1 VTVVGRSRPA
11 QAEEAALA
19 DPSGWFAVQLRY
31 AYLIGEPPVSRMV
44 EDRVILVDGRDEETA
59 LGRACE
65 IAPEYEHELQT
76 DDGDPGLIRF
86 EGIVAIKELDDPP
99 AAGTEVWH
107 ELMSPTGVAD
117 DDVGEPLPPVFPAQ
131 MAFPRA
137 SDD

>member
-1 VTVVGRSRPA
+1 MTAVTRASRTSA
-11 QAEEAALA
+11 DEAALA
-19 DPSGWFAVQLRY
+19 YPSGWFAVQLRY

-107 ELMSPTGVAD
+107 ELMAPGGVPEEEI
-117 DDVGEPLPPVFPAQ
+117 GEPLPPVYPAQ

>member
-1 VTVVGRSRPA
+1 MTLSTQRRSA
-11 QAEEAALA
+11 SADEAALA

-44 EDRVILVDGRDEETA
+44 EDRVILVDGQDEETA

-65 IAPEYEHELQT
+65 IAPQYEHELQT

-107 ELMSPTGVAD
+107 ELMAPGGIPEEEI
-117 DDVGEPLPPVFPAQ
+117 GEPLPPVYPAQ

>member
-1 VTVVGRSRPA
+1 
-11 QAEEAALA
+11 
-19 DPSGWFAVQLRY
+19 
-31 AYLIGEPPVSRMV
+31 MV
-44 EDRVILVDGRDEETA
+44 EDRVILVDGR
-59 LGRACE
+59 GRGDGAGSSLRDS
-65 IAPEYEHELQT
+65 PGVRRRLQT

-107 ELMSPTGVAD
+107 ELMSPAGAVD
-117 DDVGEPLPPVFPAQ
+117 DDVGEPLPLVYPAQ